1 MYSRVIGTGSA
12 LPSMALSN
20 EAFAKQLAEAGVE
33 TSDEWIRSRT
43 GIENRYFADASKGET
58 TTSLATLAARR
69 AVEAAGVTSSEIDLI
84 IVATTTPDMVF
95 PSVAC
100 RVQAALGAKGCAAF
114 DVQAVCAGFIY
125 ALNAADAM
133 LRAGPYRCAVVIGAE
148 VMSRVLDMSDRST
161 CVLFGDG
168 AGAVVLRSSSDPG
181 ILAARMYADGQYDD
195 KVLGLTA
202 SLNHGRIEGDPFL
215 RMDGRQV
222 FRLAVEG
229 LVNSAREVA
238 NLACVHT
245 EDVALF
251 VPHQANLRIMTMV
264 DGRQVFRLAVE
275 GLVNSAREV
284 ANLACVHTEDVA
296 LFVPHQAN
304 LRIMTMV
311 ANKLGIPEDRMVKTV
326 AEHGNTSAA
335 WLSTETPLRHQFRWR

>member
-12 LPSMALSN
+12 LPSRKLDN
-20 EAFAKQLAEAGVE
+20 NAFAEILARDGIE
-33 TSDEWIRSRT
+33 TSDEWIRTRT
-43 GIENRYFADASKGET
+43 GIESRYFCDPEKGET
-58 TTSLATLAARR
+58 TTSLAIAAAGR
-69 AVEAAGVTSSEIDLI
+69 ALEAAGTDASEIDLI

-100 RVQAALGAKGCAAF
+100 HVQAALGAQGCAAF

-133 LRAGPYRCAVVIGAE
+133 LRAGPYRTAVVIGAE
-148 VMSRVLDMSDRST
+148 TMSRVLDMKDRAS

-168 AGAVVLRSSSDPG
+168 AGAVVLRASQDPG
-181 ILAARMYADGQYDD
+181 VLAARMYADGRYDE

-202 SLNHGRIEGDPFL
+202 RLEGGSLAGDPFI

-222 FRLAVEG
+222 FKLAVEG
-229 LVNSAREVA
+229 LTESAREVA
-238 NLACVHT
+238 GLACVRT

-251 VPHQANLRIMTMV
+251 VPHQANLRIM
-264 DGRQVFRLAVE
+264 
-275 GLVNSAREV
+275 S
-284 ANLACVHTEDVA
+284 
-296 LFVPHQAN
+296 
-304 LRIMTMV
+304 MV
-311 ANKLGIPEDRMVKTV
+311 AKKLGIPDERMVKTV

-335 WLSTETPLRHQFRWR
+335 SVPLALDAAVRSGMVKPGELVLLQGVGAGMAWGSALIRW